1 MEDVKWLEVTLDTTE
16 AELDALCARLTG
28 NGVTGLAI
36 EDEEDFKTF
45 LEQNRQYWDYVD
57 DGLLARMKGVCRV
70 KFYITDDAD
79 GRKQLEGWL
88 AGIDQPY
95 SLASLGDNDW
105 AHSWQKYY
113 KPMPE
118 GERLYI
124 VPEWERGEP
133 GPAGKA
139 PLYLNPGL
147 TFGTG
152 SHASTQLCLMGLE
165 RYTVPGKPVL
175 DLGCGSGILSIAA
188 LVLGAS
194 AAAAVDIDPK
204 AVDVAYE
211 NAALNGIG
219 QDTYTVRIGDVLGD
233 AVLRADLGGGW
244 QMVVANI
251 VADVIIGLSPL
262 VRPMLAPGGLFLCSG
277 IIDDRAQEVA
287 DRLRENGW
295 EILETRSAEGWFS
308 YLCR

>member
-45 LEQNRQYWDYVD
+45 LEQNHQYWDYVD

-113 KPMPE
+113 KPMPV

-133 GPAGKA
+133 SRRGKRPCTSIPASPSA
-139 PLYLNPGL
+139 PGATPPPSSASWGWS
-147 TFGTG
+147 GTP
-152 SHASTQLCLMGLE
+152 SPESRCW
-165 RYTVPGKPVL
+165 
-175 DLGCGSGILSIAA
+175 IW
-188 LVLGAS
+188 
-194 AAAAVDIDPK
+194 AAAAVSSPSPPWSWGLPRRRQWILIPRRWTWPTRMPPST
-204 AVDVAYE
+204 ASGGTAIPC
-211 NAALNGIG
+211 G
-219 QDTYTVRIGDVLGD
+219 
-233 AVLRADLGGGW
+233 RA
-244 QMVVANI
+244 MS
-251 VADVIIGLSPL
+251 SPTG
-262 VRPMLAPGGLFLCSG
+262 PWWPSWPG
-277 IIDDRAQEVA
+277 
-287 DRLRENGW
+287 
-295 EILETRSAEGWFS
+295 RSTPWCWPTS
-308 YLCR
+308 WPT